1 MSCKSED
8 SLPKMTDSNI
18 FEEMATFRKSVAQA
32 IKRTNDALSSDG
44 ERDDGNNSDQEVFS
58 GVGYCAGH
66 EMVSPWLHEHLLT
79 RPKRRYKP
87 DELPRP
93 TVMQVDEGLAW
104 RGKTMGLEYA
114 HVSSLDQESIN
125 YAG

>member
-32 IKRTNDALSSDG
+32 IKRTNDALSSDVRELEECYAG
-44 ERDDGNNSDQEVFS
+44 RAEV
-58 GVGYCAGH
+58 
-66 EMVSPWLHEHLLT
+66 VSPWLHEHLLT
-79 RPKRRYKP
+79 RPKRRYK
-87 DELPRP
+87 
-93 TVMQVDEGLAW
+93 VDEGLAW